1 MSLTQVYLG
10 LGSNIERETHLC
22 AALDSLKRQF
32 GELSCSPVFES
43 EAVGICSDCF
53 LNMVV
58 GLKTNLP
65 VAELIS
71 CLKQIEISYG
81 RDADD
86 RIRLPLDI
94 DLLLYGQQVGCCA
107 GVSLPRAEILHNAFV
122 LWPLA
127 LLAPSE
133 VHPERQQCFAQLW
146 QQAAN
151 KQKLWPY
158 AMSWHE
164 QVLTPPELL
173 VKSGM
178 AQPTALP

>member
-1 MSLTQVYLG
+1 MPLTQVYLG

-65 VAELIS
+65 VAELVS

-127 LLAPSE
+127 LIAPQE

-146 QQAAN
+146 QQMQN
-151 KQKLWPY
+151 QQQLWPY
-158 AMSWHE
+158 AMSWE
-164 QVLTPPELL
+164 GQTLTPPQLL
-173 VKSGM
+173 
-178 AQPTALP
+178 AQSAFAKGVAI